1 MEKINSDVKTLKNF
15 GITMAA
21 ALFIIALLMF
31 YKNGGFPVI
40 LAVFSGV
47 FLIFAF
53 IVPQSLKAI
62 FMIWMKLAGI
72 LSWVNTRL
80 ILIILFYLVLTPVSL
95 LMRLFNQDPL
105 GLKINSNET
114 SYWKEKKRG
123 ASSKS
128 DYERQF

>member
-1 MEKINSDVKTLKNF
+1 MEKINSDSKTLKNF
-15 GITMAA
+15 GITMAV
-21 ALFIIALLMF
+21 ALLIIALLMF
-31 YKNGGFPVI
+31 YKKGGFPVI

-47 FLIFAF
+47 FFLFAF
-53 IVPQSLKAI
+53 IAPQSLKTI

-80 ILIILFYLVLTPVSL
+80 ILIILFYLVLTPISL

-105 GLKINSNET
+105 GLKINRNET
-114 SYWKEKKRG
+114 SYWKEKKRD
-123 ASSKS
+123 AFSKP